1 MLTEPTGAALSQL
14 AEQAWARF
22 GGQSTLLFEGQQYTN
37 AELGA
42 WSRRLGTGLR
52 AAGVC
57 PGDRVIVCM
66 ANCPEVLV
74 AYHAIWRIGAVVTPV
89 LFLLS
94 EDELR
99 HVLVDSGAVL
109 ALTTPEF
116 LAKVVAAASGLDV
129 RVAVTGPAS
138 GDILSLDE
146 LADGPESPLAPRD
159 PADMAALLYTGGT
172 TGRAKGVVLSHDA
185 LSFSAWSITL
195 AGTEQQDSVA
205 LVPLPLAHVYGLM
218 VSAMGLHAVHP
229 GRVVLMRWFEPSAWL
244 RLVEQERVQTG
255 AVVPTMLRLLLD
267 QPLEDHDLSSLR
279 RLGSG
284 SAPLPRD
291 VHAEWA
297 RRVPNVEITEGYG
310 CTETGALATCTPPG
324 AYRIGSV
331 GPAAPGVELRI
342 ELPDGSDA
350 PTGADGEV
358 CVRSPSLM
366 TGYWHAAD
374 AGTERGAVHDGWFH
388 TGDVARLDEDGY
400 LYVVDRLKDV
410 IIRGGFNVYPR
421 DVEEVFMEHPDVA
434 NCAVVGR
441 RDPEHGEEVVAYVQ
455 LKAGATAS
463 AAALREFGRAHLSA
477 VKYPREVYLLE
488 ELPLTSVGK
497 LDRKALRAR
506 TRA

>member
-1 MLTEPTGAALSQL
+1 MDRSCMLTEPTGTPLHVL
-14 AEQAWARF
+14 AEEAWARF
-22 GGQSTLLFEGQQYTN
+22 GEQSTLVFEGQEHTT
-37 AELGA
+37 AAMGTWA
-42 WSRRLGTGLR
+42 RRLGTGLR
-52 AAGVC
+52 AAGVG

-99 HVLVDSGAVL
+99 HVLADSGAVL

-116 LAKVVAAASGLDV
+116 LPKVAAAAAGLDV

-138 GDILSLDE
+138 GAVLSLDE
-146 LADGPESPLAPRD
+146 LAAGGEAALVPRD

-185 LSFSAWSITL
+185 LSYSAWAITL
-195 AGTEQQDSVA
+195 AGTELQDSVA
-205 LVPLPLAHVYGLM
+205 LVPLPLAHAYGLM
-218 VSAMGLHAVHP
+218 VSAMSLHAVHP
-229 GRVVLMRWFEPSAWL
+229 GRVVLMRWFEPAGWL

-267 QPLEDHDLSSLR
+267 QPLEEHDLSSLR

-284 SAPLPRD
+284 SAPLPRE

-324 AYRIGSV
+324 ANRVGSV

-342 ELPDGSDA
+342 ELPDGSAA
-350 PTGADGEV
+350 PEGTDGEV
-358 CVRSPSLM
+358 CVRTPSMM
-366 TGYWHAAD
+366 TGYWRSPEDEAL
-374 AGTERGAVHDGWFH
+374 RDGWFH
-388 TGDVARLDEDGY
+388 TGDIGRLDADGY

-410 IIRGGFNVYPR
+410 ILRGGFNVYPR
-421 DVEEVFMEHPDVA
+421 DVEEVFLEHPDVA

-441 RDPEHGEEVVAYVQ
+441 PDPEHGEEVIAYVQ
-455 LKAGATAS
+455 LHPGATVD
-463 AAALREFGRAHLSA
+463 AAALVAYGRAHLSA
-477 VKYPREVYLLE
+477 VKYPREVHLLDS
-488 ELPLTSVGK
+488 LPLTSIGK
-497 LDRKALRAR
+497 LDRKALRAG
-506 TRA
+506 